1 MALVSPRKSK
11 MAEILKALQ
20 RDHSQATAA
29 SFGGVTVRTM
39 RKWLQKGR
47 ADDATPEMKQFADE
61 FEKSQGKAEG
71 RFAEIVMHEAIEN
84 GNWKAA
90 MFILQKRYGWTER
103 VKLDAEIERK
113 VKVLG
118 MERTRADIEYTKAR
132 TKRIEEEGDSAMLE
146 KLVDVLNDSSPKAKS
161 SDSPVH

>member
-1 MALVSPRKSK
+1 
-11 MAEILKALQ
+11 
-20 RDHSQATAA
+20 
-29 SFGGVTVRTM
+29 
-39 RKWLQKGR
+39 
-47 ADDATPEMKQFADE
+47 MKQFADE

-132 TKRIEEEGDSAMLE
+132 TKRIEEEATRRC
-146 KLVDVLNDSSPKAKS
+146 
-161 SDSPVH
+161 